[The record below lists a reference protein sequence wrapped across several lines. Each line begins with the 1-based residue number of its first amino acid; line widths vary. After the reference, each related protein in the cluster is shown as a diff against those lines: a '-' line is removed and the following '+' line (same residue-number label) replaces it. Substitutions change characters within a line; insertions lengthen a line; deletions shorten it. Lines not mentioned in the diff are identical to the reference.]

1 MHEKR
6 LDENKREKLTAMT
19 RVLIASITA
28 ILLLIA
34 LPSLW
39 NASSIVASK
48 LILTTFIFC
57 NENKK
62 SFSTS
67 INLNYTKEEDKS
79 DQICRFMTPRNPIDL
94 GT

>member
-62 SFSTS
+62 KFFD
-67 INLNYTKEEDKS
+67 INKFELHE
-79 DQICRFMTPRNPIDL
+79 R
-94 GT
+94 GG